1 MSANQSCDS
10 VRNAGHAVA
19 FHESR
24 KPYTPILLYKDPG
37 SDCNL
42 VNMILPG
49 THSHAG
55 KHSATKNPI
64 EDLYTA
70 WGISFL
76 KELGVP
82 MREEMLRD
90 RFPAYRTRTSGP
102 SEENA
107 LGQNNVDN
115 SYAQGDISLRHSM
128 IMKLSLLLGKETR
141 NPAKWQRPGWE
152 TNIQFHA
159 AFRARDV
166 VASTADPMLSAF
178 VYSQDLAG
186 GSYCHRSTFSTAAG
200 SLEPSRVPRA
210 QSSITS
216 YPEAQLTPVE
226 RNLHGIRGIQ
236 HNATI

>member
-1 MSANQSCDS
+1 MSANQSCNP

-19 FHESR
+19 LHESR
-24 KPYTPILLYKDPG
+24 KPYTPTLLYKDPR
-37 SDCNL
+37 SPCNL

-55 KHSATKNPI
+55 KHSATKNLI

-90 RFPAYRTRTSGP
+90 RFPAYRTGASGP

-115 SYAQGDISLRHSM
+115 SYAQGDISPRHSM
-128 IMKLSLLLGKETR
+128 IMKLSFLLGKETR
-141 NPAKWQRPGWE
+141 NPAKWLRAGWE
-152 TNIQFHA
+152 ANIQFHA
-159 AFRARDV
+159 AFRARDA

-178 VYSQDLAG
+178 VYKQDLAG
-186 GSYCHRSTFSTAAG
+186 GSYCDRSTFSTPAG

>member
-1 MSANQSCDS
+1 MSANQSCDP

-19 FHESR
+19 LHESR
-24 KPYTPILLYKDPG
+24 KPYMPILLYKDPG

-55 KHSATKNPI
+55 KYSATKNPV

-82 MREEMLRD
+82 MREEMLGD
-90 RFPAYRTRTSGP
+90 RFPARTGASGP
-102 SEENA
+102 SEGNA

-115 SYAQGDISLRHSM
+115 SYVQANISPRHSM
-128 IMKLSLLLGKETR
+128 IMKLCFLLGKETR

-152 TNIQFHA
+152 ANIQFHA
-159 AFRARDV
+159 AFQARDV
-166 VASTADPMLSAF
+166 VASTADRCLVHLYIIRTLLAAVIAIGRLSHPTRR
-178 VYSQDLAG
+178 L
-186 GSYCHRSTFSTAAG
+186 
-200 SLEPSRVPRA
+200 
-210 QSSITS
+210 
-216 YPEAQLTPVE
+216 
-226 RNLHGIRGIQ
+226 N
-236 HNATI
+236 